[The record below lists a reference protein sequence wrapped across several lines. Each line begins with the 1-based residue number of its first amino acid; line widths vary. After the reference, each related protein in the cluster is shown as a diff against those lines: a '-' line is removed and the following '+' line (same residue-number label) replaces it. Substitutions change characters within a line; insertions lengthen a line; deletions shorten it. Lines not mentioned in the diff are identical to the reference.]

1 MKKNKNENNENK
13 ENEDTNEFL
22 EKKDEK
28 VKTEKTSNKKNTKS
42 NENKDNK
49 KKKVKLKHKKIIIV
63 ILFIVF
69 LLIGGLSYYLY
80 DLNQKN
86 TEKLIK
92 RNYNKYVITTKKINL
107 YDKNKK
113 VIGTIDKD
121 YKLELEEIKNLSI
134 KNKYFK
140 INNTDNY
147 IGYKDIKKTKEFK
160 NEINIG
166 NYVIFNKNIKGSNI
180 DLKNDN
186 KTIIKLNSIN
196 LPILYMDK
204 DNYYISFLNNSFS
217 VKKDK
222 SIKEVDN
229 KNTDDKS
236 NEYVSVLYYE
246 SISNNCEVTNC
257 FDETTVNSHINV
269 LKENGYYF
277 ITKDEYIKYIN
288 NYLRLKEK
296 AVLLLAGSET
306 DEVKKIN
313 NDLGVS
319 IGVISDT
326 DGIKFED
333 TNKKSTVSD
342 DHNKLNRYAI
352 KYYSTIENILK
363 MANGEDVYEEEPPK
377 KAERIA
383 VLNYHFFYDPATQTC
398 DETICLKVDRF
409 REHLQYLKDN
419 EYKTLTMNEFVNWIY
434 GRIELP
440 EKSVLITIDDGAMG
454 TGRHNGNHLAT
465 ILNEFK
471 MHATLFLIAGWWDI
485 SNYRDSE
492 YLEIQSHT
500 YDMHLKG
507 PCGQGQL
514 VCANYDTAKEDIQ
527 KSLDIIGD
535 NTSFCYPFYQYDD
548 EAIRA
553 IKDLGF
559 KVAFAGGNVK
569 ASRNSNKY
577 TIPRFPILSDH
588 TAGDIARMVG

>member
-222 SIKEVDN
+222 SIKEVPTPFAD
-229 KNTDDKS
+229 S
-236 NEYVSVLYYE
+236 SYVAKPSLEVL
-246 SISNNCEVTNC
+246 
-257 FDETTVNSHINV
+257 
-269 LKENGYYF
+269 
-277 ITKDEYIKYIN
+277 
-288 NYLRLKEK
+288 
-296 AVLLLAGSET
+296 
-306 DEVKKIN
+306 
-313 NDLGVS
+313 
-319 IGVISDT
+319 
-326 DGIKFED
+326 
-333 TNKKSTVSD
+333 
-342 DHNKLNRYAI
+342 
-352 KYYSTIENILK
+352 
-363 MANGEDVYEEEPPK
+363 
-377 KAERIA
+377 
-383 VLNYHFFYDPATQTC
+383 
-398 DETICLKVDRF
+398 
-409 REHLQYLKDN
+409 
-419 EYKTLTMNEFVNWIY
+419 
-434 GRIELP
+434 
-440 EKSVLITIDDGAMG
+440 
-454 TGRHNGNHLAT
+454 
-465 ILNEFK
+465 
-471 MHATLFLIAGWWDI
+471 
-485 SNYRDSE
+485 
-492 YLEIQSHT
+492 
-500 YDMHLKG
+500 
-507 PCGQGQL
+507 
-514 VCANYDTAKEDIQ
+514 
-527 KSLDIIGD
+527 
-535 NTSFCYPFYQYDD
+535 
-548 EAIRA
+548 
-553 IKDLGF
+553 
-559 KVAFAGGNVK
+559 
-569 ASRNSNKY
+569 
-577 TIPRFPILSDH
+577 
-588 TAGDIARMVG
+588 